1 MPIGSVWLQFV
12 ETITSRGLSST
23 AAPASRQ
30 GGIVGGMATDKD
42 SRNRLLTG
50 LGWALFVASF
60 PVWFGMF
67 AVPFLPLSVSTRVLL
82 AAILAVAGEIMF
94 WAGGALLGTSALLHR
109 RMAKTSAD
117 TPPSAEKTAE

>member
-1 MPIGSVWLQFV
+1 V
-12 ETITSRGLSST
+12 
-23 AAPASRQ
+23 
-30 GGIVGGMATDKD
+30 ATGKD

-67 AVPFLPLSVSTRVLL
+67 AVPFLPLPVGTRVLL
-82 AAILAVAGEIMF
+82 GAILAVAGEIMF

-109 RMAKTSAD
+109 RKAKTCAD
-117 TPPSAEKTAE
+117 TPPSAEETAE